1 VTIEDI
7 KENWDLIIIG
17 GGITG
22 AGVFREAVKMGLDVL
37 LLERKDFA
45 WGTSSRSSKLIHG
58 GLRYLKEKR
67 FLLTMASV
75 NEREYLLN
83 SAPGLVESLGFL
95 MPVYENQKPGKKV
108 LSLGLAVYDM
118 IAWGKQHKYYEAAE
132 FSSLIPQ
139 VKQKALLGGFLF
151 YDAQVDDARLVLR
164 LINEAIESGGSAV
177 NYTNVIKINRN
188 VKGEVVGITAKDTE
202 TLHAKNPV
210 KNLSTPAVINATGS
224 WAEELHSS
232 PKSKLHLRP
241 LRGSHLLF
249 PGSLLRLS
257 HAVSFVHPADNRPVF
272 IIPWEGAILLGTTDV
287 DHYEDLSKEPSISKE
302 EIDYLMDA
310 FTAMFPSVDISLN
323 DCISTFAG
331 VRPILS
337 KGNLSPS
344 EESREHI
351 VWKDKGLVTI
361 TGGKLTTF
369 RRSALEALKAVKPF
383 LGPGKIN
390 GPRAPELSRVPDHP
404 EMDYGLSL
412 HCWHRLY
419 GRYGKNAD
427 KLVRNAAPEDL
438 SYIPSTH
445 TLWAELPFAA
455 KHERVKH
462 LDDLLLRRLRIGL
475 LTPQGGKAYLKR
487 IRKLCKNSL
496 PWNNK
501 RWRREIKMYLEQWN
515 RYYAPVPKYT
525 TRPDEFKFFFVKKF
539 KALFKKY
546 YTKNEE

>member
-1 VTIEDI
+1 VKLEDI
-7 KENWDLIIIG
+7 KKNWDLIIIG

-22 AGVFREAVKMGLDVL
+22 AGVFREAIKMGLDVL
-37 LLERKDFA
+37 LLEKKDFA

-67 FLLTMASV
+67 FLLTRASV

-95 MPVYENQKPGKKV
+95 MPVYENQKPGKKI
-108 LSLGLAVYDM
+108 LSIGLSVYDM
-118 IAWGKQHKYYEAAE
+118 IAWEKQHKYFEAAE

-139 VKQKALLGGFLF
+139 IKQEALLGGFLF

-164 LINEAIESGGSAV
+164 LINEAVESGGSAV
-177 NYTNVIKINRN
+177 NYTSAIKINRN
-188 VKGEVVGITAKDTE
+188 VNGEVVGITAKDTE
-202 TLHAKNPV
+202 TLNE
-210 KNLSTPAVINATGS
+210 KNLSTSAVINATGS
-224 WAEELHSS
+224 WAEELHPS

-249 PGSLLRLS
+249 PGSLLNLS
-257 HAVSFVHPADNRPVF
+257 HAVSFVHPVDNRPVF
-272 IIPWEGAILLGTTDV
+272 IVPWEGAMLLGTTDV
-287 DHYEDLSKEPSISKE
+287 DHYVDLSKEPSISKE

-310 FTAMFPSVDISLN
+310 FTAMFPSIDISLK

-337 KGNLSPS
+337 KGDLSPS

-369 RRSALEALKAVKPF
+369 RRSALDALKAVKPF

-390 GPRAPELSRVPDHP
+390 GPNAPEFSSVPDHP
-404 EMDYGLSL
+404 EMDYGLPL
-412 HCWHRLY
+412 NCWHRLY

-438 SYIPSTH
+438 SYIPGTY
-445 TLWAELPFAA
+445 TLWAELPFSA
-455 KHERVKH
+455 KHEQVKH

-496 PWNNK
+496 PWNSK
-501 RWRREIKMYLEQWN
+501 RWRKEIKMYIELWE
-515 RYYAPVPKYT
+515 RCYGLMPKYAAHPDKS
-525 TRPDEFKFFFVKKF
+525 RPFFIKKLKRF
-539 KALFKKY
+539 FKKY
-546 YTKNEE
+546 YAYPEG

>member
-1 VTIEDI
+1 MKLEQI
-7 KENWDLIIIG
+7 KKNWDLIIIG
-17 GGITG
+17 GGVTG

-67 FLLTMASV
+67 FLLTRASV

-95 MPVYENQKPGKKV
+95 MPVYENQKPGKKI
-108 LSLGLAVYDM
+108 LSVGLSVYDM
-118 IAWGKQHKYYEAAE
+118 IAREKQHQYYEAKK
-132 FSSLIPQ
+132 FTPLIPQ
-139 VKQKALLGGFLF
+139 IKQEALLGGFLF

-164 LINEAIESGGSAV
+164 LINEAVELGGSAL
-177 NYTNVIKINRN
+177 NYTSAIKINRN
-188 VKGEVVGITAKDTE
+188 VKEEVVGIV
-202 TLHAKNPV
+202 AKNTESLYV
-210 KNLSTPAVINATGS
+210 KNLSTPAVINAAGS
-224 WAEELHSS
+224 WAEELHPS
-232 PKSKLHLRP
+232 PKTKLHLRP

-249 PGSLLRLS
+249 PGSLLHLT
-257 HAVSFVHPADNRPVF
+257 HAVSFIHPVDHRPVF
-272 IIPWEGAILLGTTDV
+272 VVPWEGAILLGTTDV
-287 DHYEDLSKEPSISKE
+287 DHYEALSKEPIISKE

-310 FTAMFPSVDISLN
+310 FTTMFPTVDISLK

-331 VRPILS
+331 IRPILS

-369 RRSALEALKAVKPF
+369 RRSALDALKAVKPF
-383 LGPGKIN
+383 LGLNKIK
-390 GPRAPELSRVPDHP
+390 GPNAPEFSEVPNQP
-404 EMDYGLSL
+404 EMDYGLSEDN
-412 HCWHRLY
+412 WRRLY

-427 KLVRNAAPEDL
+427 KLVKSAAAKDL
-438 SYIPSTH
+438 SYIPGTH
-445 TLWAELPFAA
+445 TLWAELPFSA
-455 KHERVKH
+455 KHEQIKH

-487 IRKLCKNSL
+487 IRKLCKKSL
-496 PWNNK
+496 PWNNR
-501 RWRREIKMYLEQWN
+501 RWRKEIKMYIEKWE
-515 RYYAPVPKYT
+515 RCYAPAVKYAARPHEPRIFSVNKLKAFLKNILPK
-525 TRPDEFKFFFVKKF
+525 
-539 KALFKKY
+539 
-546 YTKNEE
+546 

>member
-1 VTIEDI
+1 MELEDI
-7 KENWDLIIIG
+7 KKNWDLIIIG
-17 GGITG
+17 GGIAG
-22 AGVFREAVKMGLDVL
+22 AGILREAVKMGLDVL

-67 FLLTMASV
+67 FLLTRASV

-83 SAPGLVESLGFL
+83 SATGLVESLGFL
-95 MPVYENQKPGKKV
+95 MPVYQNQKPGKKM
-108 LSLGLAVYDM
+108 LSVGLSVYDM
-118 IAWGKQHKYYEAAE
+118 IAGEKRHQYYESKK

-139 VKQKALLGGFLF
+139 IKQEALLGGFLF

-164 LINEAIESGGSAV
+164 LINEAVESGGSAL
-177 NYTNVIKINRN
+177 NYTSAIKINRN
-188 VKGEVVGITAKDTE
+188 AKRKVVGITAKNTE
-202 TLHAKNPV
+202 SLYE

-224 WAEELHSS
+224 WAEELHPS
-232 PKSKLHLRP
+232 PKSKFHLRP

-249 PGSLLRLS
+249 PGSLLHLT
-257 HAVSFVHPADNRPVF
+257 HAVSFIHPADHRPVF
-272 IIPWEGAILLGTTDV
+272 VVPWEGAILLGTTDV
-287 DHYEDLSKEPSISKE
+287 DHYKSLSKEPNISKE

-310 FTAMFPSVDISLN
+310 FTTMFPTADISLK

-331 VRPILS
+331 IRPILS

-369 RRSALEALKAVKPF
+369 RRSALDALKAVKPF
-383 LGPGKIN
+383 LGSDKIN
-390 GPRAPELSRVPDHP
+390 GPNSPEFSEVPNQP

-412 HCWHRLY
+412 HNWRRLY

-427 KLVRNAAPEDL
+427 KLVRGAAAKDL
-438 SYIPSTH
+438 SYIPGTH
-445 TLWAELPFAA
+445 TLWAELPFSA
-455 KHERVKH
+455 KHEQVKH
-462 LDDLLLRRLRIGL
+462 LNDLLLRRLRIGL

-487 IRKLCKNSL
+487 IRKLCKKSL
-496 PWNNK
+496 PWNNR
-501 RWRREIKMYLEQWN
+501 RWKKEIKMYIEKWE
-515 RYYAPVPKYT
+515 RCYAPAVKYAA
-525 TRPDEFKFFFVKKF
+525 RPDEPKLFSVNKLKTFLKKILQLLGL
-539 KALFKKY
+539 K
-546 YTKNEE
+546 TEG

>member
-1 VTIEDI
+1 MKIEDI
-7 KENWDLIIIG
+7 KKNWDLIIIG

-67 FLLTMASV
+67 FLLTRASV

-95 MPVYENQKPGKKV
+95 MPVYENQKPGKKI
-108 LSLGLAVYDM
+108 LSLGLSVYDM
-118 IAWGKQHKYYEAAE
+118 IAWEKQHKYYEAAE

-139 VKQKALLGGFLF
+139 IKQEALLGGFLF

-164 LINEAIESGGSAV
+164 LINEAVESGGSAV
-177 NYTNVIKINRN
+177 NYTSAIKINRN
-188 VKGEVVGITAKDTE
+188 VNGEVVGITARDTE
-202 TLHAKNPV
+202 TLNV
-210 KNLSTPAVINATGS
+210 KNLSTSAVINATGS
-224 WAEELHSS
+224 WAEELHPS

-249 PGSLLRLS
+249 PGSLLHLS

-272 IIPWEGAILLGTTDV
+272 IVPWEGAILLGTTDV
-287 DHYEDLSKEPSISKE
+287 DHYEDLSKEPFISKE

-310 FTAMFPSVDISLN
+310 FTAMFPSVDISLK

-390 GPRAPELSRVPDHP
+390 GPHAPEFSSVPDHP

-412 HCWHRLY
+412 HYWHRLY

-427 KLVRNAAPEDL
+427 ELVRSAAPEDL
-438 SYIPSTH
+438 SYIPGTH
-445 TLWAELPFAA
+445 TLWTELPFAA
-455 KHERVKH
+455 EHEQVKH

-475 LTPQGGKAYLKR
+475 LTPQGGKSYLKR

-501 RWRREIKMYLEQWN
+501 RWRKEIKMYLEQWE
-515 RYYAPVPKYT
+515 RCYAPPPKYAA
-525 TRPDEFKFFFVKKF
+525 RPDESKFFFVKKF

-546 YTKNEE
+546 YKENEE

>member
-1 VTIEDI
+1 MKIEDI
-7 KENWDLIIIG
+7 KKNWDLIIIG

-67 FLLTMASV
+67 FLLTRASV
-75 NEREYLLN
+75 NEREYLLDHT
-83 SAPGLVESLGFL
+83 PGLVESLGFL
-95 MPVYENQKPGKKV
+95 MPVYDKQRPGKKT
-108 LSLGLAVYDM
+108 LSLGLSIYDM
-118 IAWGKQHKYYEAAE
+118 IALERQHKYYEAGE
-132 FSSLIPQ
+132 FSSLVPQ
-139 VKQKALLGGFLF
+139 IKQEALLGGFLF

-164 LINEAIESGGSAV
+164 LINEAVELGGSAV
-177 NYTNVIKINRN
+177 NYTSAIKINRN
-188 VKGEVVGITAKDTE
+188 NKGEVVGITARDTE
-202 TLHAKNPV
+202 TLNV
-210 KNLSTPAVINATGS
+210 KNLSTSAVINATGS
-224 WAEELHSS
+224 WAEELHPS

-249 PGSLLRLS
+249 PGSLLHLS
-257 HAVSFVHPADNRPVF
+257 HAVSFIHPADNRPVF
-272 IIPWEGAILLGTTDV
+272 IVPWEGAILLGTTDV
-287 DHYEDLSKEPSISKE
+287 DHYEDLSKEPSISEE

-310 FTAMFPSVDISLN
+310 FTAMFPSVDISLK

-337 KGNLSPS
+337 EGNLSPS

-390 GPRAPELSRVPDHP
+390 GPHAPEFFKVPDHP
-404 EMDYGLSL
+404 EMDYGLSK

-427 KLVRNAAPEDL
+427 ELVCSAAPEDL
-438 SYIPSTH
+438 SYIPGTH

-455 KHERVKH
+455 KHEQVKH

-475 LTPQGGKAYLKR
+475 LTPQGGKSYLKR

-496 PWNNK
+496 PWKNK
-501 RWRREIKMYLEQWN
+501 RWRKEIKMYLEQWE
-515 RYYAPVPKYT
+515 RCYAPLPKYAEP
-525 TRPDEFKFFFVKKF
+525 PDESRFFFVKKF
-539 KALFKKY
+539 KAHFKKNIQR
-546 YTKNEE
+546 K

>member
-1 VTIEDI
+1 VNIEDI
-7 KENWDLIIIG
+7 KKNWDLIIIG

-22 AGVFREAVKMGLDVL
+22 AGIFREAVKMGLDVL

-67 FLLTMASV
+67 FLLTRASV

-108 LSLGLAVYDM
+108 LSIGLSVYDM
-118 IAWGKQHKYYEAAE
+118 IAREKQHKYYEAAE
-132 FSSLIPQ
+132 FSSLVPQ

-151 YDAQVDDARLVLR
+151 HDAQVDDARLVLR

-177 NYTNVIKINRN
+177 NYTSVIKINRN

-202 TLHAKNPV
+202 TLHE
-210 KNLSTPAVINATGS
+210 KNLATSAVINATGS
-224 WAEELHSS
+224 WAEELHPS

-249 PGSLLRLS
+249 PGSLLHLS

-272 IIPWEGAILLGTTDV
+272 IVPWKGAILLGTTDV

-310 FTAMFPSVDISLN
+310 FTAMFPTVDISFK

-351 VWKDKGLVTI
+351 VWKNKGLVTI

-383 LGPGKIN
+383 LGPDKIN
-390 GPRAPELSRVPDHP
+390 GPHAPEFSNVPDHP

-412 HCWHRLY
+412 KCWHRLY

-427 KLVRNAAPEDL
+427 KLVHSAAPEDL
-438 SYIPSTH
+438 SYIPGTH
-445 TLWAELPFAA
+445 SLWAELPFAA
-455 KHERVKH
+455 KHEQVKH

-475 LTPQGGKAYLKR
+475 LTPHGGKAYLKR
-487 IRKLCKNSL
+487 IRKLCKKSL
-496 PWNNK
+496 PWNNR
-501 RWRREIKMYLEQWN
+501 RWRKEIKMYIEQWE
-515 RYYAPVPKYT
+515 RYYAPVPKYAA
-525 TRPDEFKFFFVKKF
+525 RPGESKFFFVKKF
-539 KALFKKY
+539 KALFNKY
-546 YTKNEE
+546 YKENEE

>member
-1 VTIEDI
+1 VKLEDI
-7 KENWDLIIIG
+7 KKNWDLIIIG

-22 AGVFREAVKMGLDVL
+22 AGVFREAAKMGLDVL
-37 LLERKDFA
+37 LLERRDFA

-67 FLLTMASV
+67 FLLTRASV
-75 NEREYLLN
+75 NEREYLLS

-95 MPVYENQKPGKKV
+95 MPVYENQKPGKKI
-108 LSLGLAVYDM
+108 LSLGLSVYDM
-118 IAWGKQHKYYEAAE
+118 IAREKQHKYYEAAE
-132 FSSLIPQ
+132 FSSLIPHI
-139 VKQKALLGGFLF
+139 KQEALLGGFLF

-164 LINEAIESGGSAV
+164 LINEAVESGGRAA
-177 NYTNVIKINRN
+177 NYISVIKINRN
-188 VKGEVVGITAKDTE
+188 VKGEVVGITARDTE
-202 TLHAKNPV
+202 TLSV
-210 KNLSTPAVINATGS
+210 KNLSTSAVINATGS
-224 WAEELHSS
+224 WAEELHPS

-249 PGSLLRLS
+249 PGSLLNLS

-272 IIPWEGAILLGTTDV
+272 IVPWEGAILLGTTDV
-287 DHYEDLSKEPSISKE
+287 DHYEDLSKEPFISEE

-310 FTAMFPSVDISLN
+310 FTAMFPSVDISLK

-331 VRPILS
+331 IRPILS

-369 RRSALEALKAVKPF
+369 RRSSLDALKAVKPF
-383 LGPGKIN
+383 LGPDKIN
-390 GPRAPELSRVPDHP
+390 GPHAPEFSRVPDHP

-412 HCWHRLY
+412 HHWHRLY
-419 GRYGKNAD
+419 GRYGKKAD
-427 KLVRNAAPEDL
+427 ELVRSAAPKDL
-438 SYIPSTH
+438 SYISGTH
-445 TLWAELPFAA
+445 TLWAEIPFSA
-455 KHERVKH
+455 KHEQVKH
-462 LDDLLLRRLRIGL
+462 LDDLLLRRVRIGL

-501 RWRREIKMYLEQWN
+501 RWRKEIKMYLEQWERCN
-515 RYYAPVPKYT
+515 TLVPKYAAH
-525 TRPDEFKFFFVKKF
+525 PDESRPFSVKKF
-539 KALFKKY
+539 KELFKKIFY
-546 YTKNEE
+546 GNEE

>member
-1 VTIEDI
+1 MKLEDI
-7 KENWDLIIIG
+7 KKNWDLIIIG

-67 FLLTMASV
+67 FLLTRASV
-75 NEREYLLN
+75 NEREYLLEH
-83 SAPGLVESLGFL
+83 APGLVESLGFL
-95 MPVYENQKPGKKV
+95 MPVYDKQRPGKKT
-108 LSLGLAVYDM
+108 LSLGLSIYDM
-118 IAWGKQHKYYEAAE
+118 IALERQHKYYEAAE

-139 VKQKALLGGFLF
+139 IKQEALLGGFLF
-151 YDAQVDDARLVLR
+151 HDAQVDDARLVQR
-164 LINEAIESGGSAV
+164 LINEAIESGGSAL
-177 NYTNVIKINRN
+177 NYTSAIKINRN
-188 VKGEVVGITAKDTE
+188 VKGEVVGITARDTE
-202 TLHAKNPV
+202 TLDV
-210 KNLSTPAVINATGS
+210 KNLSTSAVINATGS
-224 WAEELHSS
+224 WAEELHPS

-249 PGSLLRLS
+249 PGKLLDLS

-272 IIPWEGAILLGTTDV
+272 IVPWEGAILLGTTDV
-287 DHYEDLSKEPSISKE
+287 DHYEDLSKEPFISE
-302 EIDYLMDA
+302 EEFDYLMDA
-310 FTAMFPSVDISLN
+310 FTAMFPTVDISLK

-337 KGNLSPS
+337 EGNLSPS

-369 RRSALEALKAVKPF
+369 RRSALDALKAVKPF
-383 LGPGKIN
+383 LDSDKNN
-390 GPRAPELSRVPDHP
+390 GPHAPEFFKVPDHP
-404 EMDYGLSL
+404 EMDYGLSKQ
-412 HCWHRLY
+412 CWHRLY

-427 KLVRNAAPEDL
+427 ELVRSAAPEDL
-438 SYIPSTH
+438 SYIPGTH

-455 KHERVKH
+455 KHEQVKH

-475 LTPQGGKAYLKR
+475 LTPQGGKSYLKR

-501 RWRREIKMYLEQWN
+501 RWRKEIKMYLEQWE
-515 RYYAPVPKYT
+515 RCYALPLKFAE
-525 TRPDEFKFFFVKKF
+525 RPDESRFFFVKKF
-539 KALFKKY
+539 KTLFKKNIQR
-546 YTKNEE
+546 K